1 MDRTD
6 TAKTQMK
13 AEEKLNII
21 MRNEQK
27 EKQRI
32 KQMILKKIEVKE
44 RLSHIKIFR
53 CPLNGEPNKENIYI
67 YFSLQ

>member
-21 MRNEQK
+21 MMNEQK

-32 KQMILKKIEVKE
+32 KQMMFKKKQKSKKDYLILRYLHV
-44 RLSHIKIFR
+44 
-53 CPLNGEPNKENIYI
+53 P
-67 YFSLQ
+67 